1 MRLFIL
7 NKNRAQVA
15 DLNLPNGPVPR
26 AGEEIALPTYAA
38 DCDGMSQFLVTEVV
52 WVLQGGA
59 LVAEVECQAM
69 DPAHWRLHTLRD
81 HGWLPPDPTEAAH
94 ANRKRAS

>member
-1 MRLFIL
+1 MRLIVL

-15 DLNLPNGPVPR
+15 DLTLADGLVPR
-26 AGEEIALPTYAA
+26 AGEEIALPAYAA
-38 DCDGMSQFLVTEVV
+38 ECDGMSQFLVTEVV

-81 HGWLPPDPTEAAH
+81 HGWLPPDPTEAAR
-94 ANRKRAS
+94 AARKRAS